1 MSKKIN
7 IYKTIEKLGYKN
19 NEFHEKVDYDV
30 IVEVSETG
38 TCFEFNEEYDEEE
51 CEDYYDS
58 YKKAVDDALEFG
70 GIYIARY
77 SGNGT
82 GGDFGFI
89 IDKDFNFIFARR
101 VYGTFVRGDFCEK
114 IMDVT
119 EFINDPTLI
128 AKIDDLI
135 KCIIYD

>member
-7 IYKTIEKLGYKN
+7 IYKTIEELGYEN
-19 NEFHEKVDYDV
+19 NEFFKNVDYDV
-30 IVEVSETG
+30 VVALSEIG
-38 TCFEFNEEYDEEE
+38 TCYEFDVEYDEEQD
-51 CEDYYDS
+51 EDYYDL
-58 YKKAVDDALEFG
+58 YKKAVDDALEGG

-77 SGNGT
+77 TGNDIGV
-82 GGDFGFI
+82 DFGFI
-89 IDKDFNFIFARR
+89 IDKDYNFTFARR

-128 AKIDDLI
+128 VKIADLI
-135 KCIIYD
+135 NYVIYD